1 MKTMRWGLA
10 YVMVSPLP
18 VTAKLLRV
26 KKDKIS
32 PATWAGSFFPSPSPV
47 NVFCTICNTPPRT
60 HTN

>member
-32 PATWAGSFFPSPSPV
+32 PAT
-47 NVFCTICNTPPRT
+47 
-60 HTN
+60 